1 MDREILLKMNEKEL
15 KPCPFCGERSARLD
29 KAYSYYSDT
38 VIYCENCDI
47 VFSLDDVNA
56 TEEQLIKAWN
66 RRDGK

>member
-1 MDREILLKMNEKEL
+1 MSEKEL
-15 KPCPFCGERSARLD
+15 KPCPFCGERSVYLD

-56 TEEQLIKAWN
+56 TEEQLIEAWN
-66 RRDGK
+66 RRADNGM